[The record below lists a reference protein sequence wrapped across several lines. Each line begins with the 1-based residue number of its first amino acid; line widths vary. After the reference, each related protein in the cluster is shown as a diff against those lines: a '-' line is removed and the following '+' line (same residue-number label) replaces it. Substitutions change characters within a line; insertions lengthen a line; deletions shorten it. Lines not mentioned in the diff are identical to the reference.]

1 MKKALHNETL
11 PSGTSNGQELLRNE
25 LCTRLGAP
33 NRTLIFTVCT
43 PVKDIS
49 QSVVSEFFQ
58 SVVSEIFSL
67 QYWKLF
73 TRILRQS
80 RRPTRL
86 CSGSTGLGSF
96 GFVVSGRLVSGIKQR
111 DPKADERRRPRGCDR
126 RHQISCCVMCRTP

>member
-1 MKKALHNETL
+1 MRKALHNETL

-80 RRPTRL
+80 RRPTKL

-96 GFVVSGRLVSGIKQR
+96 GFGSFGFGYQE
-111 DPKADERRRPRGCDR
+111 A
-126 RHQISCCVMCRTP
+126 